1 MAGPFLKPNADS
13 ALPHDSERAPAN
25 RVGLSDEA
33 PPWTLGTGALLRNLA
48 ARGLI

>member
-1 MAGPFLKPNADS
+1 MAGPFLKLDADL
-13 ALPHDSERAPAN
+13 ALPHDSGRALVN

-48 ARGLI
+48 ARGSI